1 MRHHRLLPLFLL
13 ALMALPGG
21 GTAQGINGKA
31 RTYVSYLQLRNLVLD
46 SLPAE
51 SVGGEGSQRTL
62 ADGTHFSCSEEY
74 CHYYRSGPALEVA
87 PVIQDLQL
95 NAWTGITGLRGYAHL
110 RARKPL
116 GDRIVWPRSD
126 EPVEALSAYVEYGR
140 SFFRA
145 RAGRIWE
152 TTALGFYNY
161 DGASIVLRLPSRL
174 DLNVYRGRSLIRGLN
189 QPHRTDLISAVE
201 DLGPEENTYLTGIH
215 ASWRPISAFSGSV
228 TYQRET
234 MIQSHDLYAERIGGS
249 ARILVEKAT
258 LDLEVKYDLSAEE
271 ANLLRLSVSRPLVA
285 GFRGTGEVRR
295 YLPFFELWTIWGAF
309 SPVGYDEA
317 RARLDWMSSNGRLAG
332 HAYGSYRTY
341 AETDA
346 EAPSEYTIRDDGW
359 RLAAGGR
366 YAVRS
371 DLILNGEYR
380 YEEGYGANRSG
391 GDIALQKSFG
401 RNQYLAVQGTAFET
415 FSEFRVG
422 SGKVVGGGLNGS
434 TPLGPF
440 TVQGG
445 AMFYRHTA
453 DGRPMILDLNQA
465 RLHLT
470 IEIPIG
476 SDPGLAER
484 RVP

>member
-1 MRHHRLLPLFLL
+1 
-13 ALMALPGG
+13 
-21 GTAQGINGKA
+21 
-31 RTYVSYLQLRNLVLD
+31 LD
-46 SLPAE
+46 
-51 SVGGEGSQRTL
+51 
-62 ADGTHFSCSEEY
+62 
-74 CHYYRSGPALEVA
+74 VA
-87 PVIQDLQL
+87 PVILDLEL
-95 NAWTGITGLRGYAHL
+95 NAWTGITGLRAYAHL

-126 EPVEALSAYVEYGR
+126 EPFEALSAFVEYR
-140 SFFRA
+140 RAFVSA

-161 DGASIVLRLPSRL
+161 DGGSLALRLPSRL
-174 DLNVYRGRSLIRGLN
+174 DLNLYGGRSLLRGLN
-189 QPHRTDLISAVE
+189 QPHRTDLISGVE
-201 DLGPEENTYLTGIH
+201 ELGPEENAYLMGVH
-215 ASWRPISAFSGSV
+215 ASWRPVSAFSGSV

-234 MIQSHDLYAERIGGS
+234 MVQSHDLYAERIGGS

-317 RARLDWMSSNGRLAG
+317 RARLDWMSSNGRVAG
-332 HAYGSYRTY
+332 HAYGSYRKY

-346 EAPSEYTIRDDGW
+346 EAPSAFAIRDDAW
-359 RLAAGGR
+359 RLAMGGR
-366 YAVRS
+366 YALRS
-371 DLILNGEYR
+371 DLVLNGEYR
-380 YEEGYGANRSG
+380 YDEGYGANRSG
-391 GDIALQKSFG
+391 GDVSLQRSFTG
-401 RNQYLAVQGTAFET
+401 NRYLAIQGTAFET

-422 SGKVVGGGLNGS
+422 SGRVMGGGLQGA
-434 TPLGPF
+434 TPLGPA

-453 DGRPMILDLNQA
+453 DDRPMILDMNQA

-470 IEIPIG
+470 ITIPIG
-476 SDPGLAER
+476 SDPGLNER
-484 RVP
+484 RAP